1 MNADNPVI
9 VADNVGGIESFVGPP
24 GAHRAERVSKRR
36 GTVMGARPWQDLFEF
51 RVVLIERDVDGI
63 GGNEALNDLRIAEVL
78 QEVGHDVNR

>member
-1 MNADNPVI
+1 MAGSV
-9 VADNVGGIESFVGPP
+9 
-24 GAHRAERVSKRR
+24 
-36 GTVMGARPWQDLFEF
+36 EF